1 MGIFTDALT
10 KEVRLEYMKPE
21 EVSSAKKQAPYI
33 YVPFGAIEWHG
44 YHNILGLDGV
54 KAHEQLVGLAARA
67 GGIVYPAVYFGSGG
81 GHLGWPSTFMVS
93 PEPMIALV
101 AELLRGF
108 DAEGYQK
115 VVLLSGHYPNRSQY
129 IDAAVEEYR
138 QSGGKMDIL
147 ALVENQAKD
156 VGGDHAAKFETSFM
170 LYLHPNKVD
179 IERLNAGPKDDYGGT
194 DEIIDYMVDEYEGHP
209 CYGLLG
215 IDPRPHASAAIG
227 QKSTENLIAFL
238 EEWLLR

>member
-21 EVSSAKKQAPYI
+21 EVSSAKEQAPYI

-67 GGIVYPAVYFGSGG
+67 GGVVYPAVYFGSGG

-108 DAEGYQK
+108 DTEGYQK

-147 ALVENQAKD
+147 ALVENQARD

-170 LYLHPNKVD
+170 LYLHPDKVD
-179 IERLNAGPKDDYGGT
+179 VERLNAGPHDDYGGA
-194 DEIIDYMVDEYEGHP
+194 DEIIDYMVDEYKGHP

-227 QKSTENLIAFL
+227 QKGTENLIAFL
-238 EEWLLR
+238 AEWLSG